1 MMQHNWYL
9 CLQLRNTIRFVMD
22 LGTRPKRSKN
32 KYFFFFLFTLPITYE
47 YYYFRGYFYNLQHYW
62 GMLITILCIKL

>member
-32 KYFFFFLFTLPITYE
+32 KYFFFFYLLYLSPM
-47 YYYFRGYFYNLQHYW
+47 N
-62 GMLITILCIKL
+62 ITILEVIFITYNIIGEC